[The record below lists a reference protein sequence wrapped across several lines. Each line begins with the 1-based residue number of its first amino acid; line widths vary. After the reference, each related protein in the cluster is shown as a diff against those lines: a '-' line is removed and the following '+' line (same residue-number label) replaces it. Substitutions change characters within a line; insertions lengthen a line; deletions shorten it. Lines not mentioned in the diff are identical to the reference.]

1 MASMA
6 PVVTVVRLQW
16 LDLEQ
21 EEHAKVQEEHDKA
34 HHAEPGALKGYH
46 GIIPK
51 RLSWLA
57 LPFPLS
63 NAWLHRL
70 YATPNS

>member
-6 PVVTVVRLQW
+6 PVVTVVRLQL

-21 EEHAKVQEEHDKA
+21 EEDAKVQEEHDKA
-34 HHAEPGALKGYH
+34 HHAGPGALQGYQV
-46 GIIPK
+46 IIPK

-63 NAWLHRL
+63 NA
-70 YATPNS
+70 